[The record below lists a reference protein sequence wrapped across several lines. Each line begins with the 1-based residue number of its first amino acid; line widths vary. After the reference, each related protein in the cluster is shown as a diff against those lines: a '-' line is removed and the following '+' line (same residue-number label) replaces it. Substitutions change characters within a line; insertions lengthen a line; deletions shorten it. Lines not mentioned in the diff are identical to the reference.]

1 MPSVFSELSQFARN
15 LPPEAAAALK
25 RARNKERYRAAV
37 ERTWRNRPEVAR
49 FVLAHTNGIY
59 IAKDERP
66 RKGPDRHRDWWVFG
80 IYLDDAAARTEVD
93 AWQSVL
99 LQALNAEGLSV
110 DDLRFLPAKW
120 DMRTRKL
127 FPELSGDGA
136 DEAVVAAPWAARH
149 REEEASRG
157 LDIVKCAVCL
167 VFEDTERAW
176 ALLEKVRGAALDE
189 VLLREPR
196 ADGSRRDE
204 RRSGQKGY
212 WLTLYVDDV
221 EGIERLVAVFGDAI
235 RDRARRL
242 GLRLLPPGPVDP
254 AGQPG
259 CSEQCGCLAELLE
272 GRLVAQ
278 RDAQLPAVSQVVDIE
293 ERRVAVDEDVA
304 YGYVAGP
311 VYLAALGRGGVVDAE
326 QLGILVAVAA
336 MAEEVVV
343 AAVPA
348 EQAGNDLVQI
358 GEGVV
363 GIHAG
368 VPKERRLGVDKLDGK
383 IERDALFGCARR
395 PLSLYAR
402 IDRKLDNF
410 RRHGLRLSP
419 WSTMAVA
426 RIVAIP
432 VPS

>member
-93 AWQSVL
+93 AWRSVL

-242 GLRLLPPGPVDP
+242 GLRIRKIVVRKAPPSL
-254 AGQPG
+254 AGRCAFCRQ
-259 CSEQCGCLAELLE
+259 
-272 GRLVAQ
+272 GRSIPLGSL
-278 RDAQLPAVSQVVDIE
+278 DARSSA
-293 ERRVAVDEDVA
+293 
-304 YGYVAGP
+304 
-311 VYLAALGRGGVVDAE
+311 DA
-326 QLGILVAVAA
+326 
-336 MAEEVVV
+336 
-343 AAVPA
+343 
-348 EQAGNDLVQI
+348 
-358 GEGVV
+358 
-363 GIHAG
+363 
-368 VPKERRLGVDKLDGK
+368 
-383 IERDALFGCARR
+383 
-395 PLSLYAR
+395 
-402 IDRKLDNF
+402 
-410 RRHGLRLSP
+410 
-419 WSTMAVA
+419 
-426 RIVAIP
+426 
-432 VPS
+432 

>member
-136 DEAVVAAPWAARH
+136 DEAVVAASWAARH

-242 GLRLLPPGPVDP
+242 GLRIRKIVVRKAPPSL
-254 AGQPG
+254 AGRCAFCRQ
-259 CSEQCGCLAELLE
+259 
-272 GRLVAQ
+272 GRSIPLGSL
-278 RDAQLPAVSQVVDIE
+278 DARSSA
-293 ERRVAVDEDVA
+293 
-304 YGYVAGP
+304 
-311 VYLAALGRGGVVDAE
+311 DA
-326 QLGILVAVAA
+326 
-336 MAEEVVV
+336 
-343 AAVPA
+343 
-348 EQAGNDLVQI
+348 
-358 GEGVV
+358 
-363 GIHAG
+363 
-368 VPKERRLGVDKLDGK
+368 
-383 IERDALFGCARR
+383 
-395 PLSLYAR
+395 
-402 IDRKLDNF
+402 
-410 RRHGLRLSP
+410 
-419 WSTMAVA
+419 
-426 RIVAIP
+426 
-432 VPS
+432 

>member
-196 ADGSRRDE
+196 AGGSRRDE

-221 EGIERLVAVFGDAI
+221 EDIERLVAVFGDAI

-242 GLRLLPPGPVDP
+242 GLRIRKIVVRKAPPSL
-254 AGQPG
+254 AGRCAFCRQ
-259 CSEQCGCLAELLE
+259 
-272 GRLVAQ
+272 GRSIPLGSL
-278 RDAQLPAVSQVVDIE
+278 DARSSA
-293 ERRVAVDEDVA
+293 
-304 YGYVAGP
+304 
-311 VYLAALGRGGVVDAE
+311 DA
-326 QLGILVAVAA
+326 
-336 MAEEVVV
+336 
-343 AAVPA
+343 
-348 EQAGNDLVQI
+348 
-358 GEGVV
+358 
-363 GIHAG
+363 
-368 VPKERRLGVDKLDGK
+368 
-383 IERDALFGCARR
+383 
-395 PLSLYAR
+395 
-402 IDRKLDNF
+402 
-410 RRHGLRLSP
+410 
-419 WSTMAVA
+419 
-426 RIVAIP
+426 
-432 VPS
+432 

>member
-221 EGIERLVAVFGDAI
+221 EDIARLVAVCGDAI

-242 GLRLLPPGPVDP
+242 GLRIRKIVVRKAPPSL
-254 AGQPG
+254 AGRCAFCRQ
-259 CSEQCGCLAELLE
+259 
-272 GRLVAQ
+272 GRSIPLGSL
-278 RDAQLPAVSQVVDIE
+278 DARSSA
-293 ERRVAVDEDVA
+293 
-304 YGYVAGP
+304 
-311 VYLAALGRGGVVDAE
+311 DA
-326 QLGILVAVAA
+326 
-336 MAEEVVV
+336 
-343 AAVPA
+343 
-348 EQAGNDLVQI
+348 
-358 GEGVV
+358 
-363 GIHAG
+363 
-368 VPKERRLGVDKLDGK
+368 
-383 IERDALFGCARR
+383 
-395 PLSLYAR
+395 
-402 IDRKLDNF
+402 
-410 RRHGLRLSP
+410 
-419 WSTMAVA
+419 
-426 RIVAIP
+426 
-432 VPS
+432 

>member
-167 VFEDTERAW
+167 VFEDSERAW

-242 GLRLLPPGPVDP
+242 GLRIRKIVVRKAPPSL
-254 AGQPG
+254 AGRCAFCRQ
-259 CSEQCGCLAELLE
+259 
-272 GRLVAQ
+272 GRSIPLGSL
-278 RDAQLPAVSQVVDIE
+278 DARSSA
-293 ERRVAVDEDVA
+293 
-304 YGYVAGP
+304 
-311 VYLAALGRGGVVDAE
+311 DA
-326 QLGILVAVAA
+326 
-336 MAEEVVV
+336 
-343 AAVPA
+343 
-348 EQAGNDLVQI
+348 
-358 GEGVV
+358 
-363 GIHAG
+363 
-368 VPKERRLGVDKLDGK
+368 
-383 IERDALFGCARR
+383 
-395 PLSLYAR
+395 
-402 IDRKLDNF
+402 
-410 RRHGLRLSP
+410 
-419 WSTMAVA
+419 
-426 RIVAIP
+426 
-432 VPS
+432 

>member
-120 DMRTRKL
+120 DMRARKL

-242 GLRLLPPGPVDP
+242 GLRIRKIVVRKAPPSL
-254 AGQPG
+254 AGRCAFCRQ
-259 CSEQCGCLAELLE
+259 
-272 GRLVAQ
+272 GRSIPLGSL
-278 RDAQLPAVSQVVDIE
+278 DARSSA
-293 ERRVAVDEDVA
+293 
-304 YGYVAGP
+304 
-311 VYLAALGRGGVVDAE
+311 DA
-326 QLGILVAVAA
+326 
-336 MAEEVVV
+336 
-343 AAVPA
+343 
-348 EQAGNDLVQI
+348 
-358 GEGVV
+358 
-363 GIHAG
+363 
-368 VPKERRLGVDKLDGK
+368 
-383 IERDALFGCARR
+383 
-395 PLSLYAR
+395 
-402 IDRKLDNF
+402 
-410 RRHGLRLSP
+410 
-419 WSTMAVA
+419 
-426 RIVAIP
+426 
-432 VPS
+432 

>member
-221 EGIERLVAVFGDAI
+221 EDIERLVAVFGDAI

-242 GLRLLPPGPVDP
+242 GLRIRKIIVRKAPPSL
-254 AGQPG
+254 AGRCAFCRQ
-259 CSEQCGCLAELLE
+259 
-272 GRLVAQ
+272 GRSI
-278 RDAQLPAVSQVVDIE
+278 P
-293 ERRVAVDEDVA
+293 
-304 YGYVAGP
+304 
-311 VYLAALGRGGVVDAE
+311 LGS
-326 QLGILVAVAA
+326 
-336 MAEEVVV
+336 
-343 AAVPA
+343 
-348 EQAGNDLVQI
+348 
-358 GEGVV
+358 
-363 GIHAG
+363 
-368 VPKERRLGVDKLDGK
+368 LDG
-383 IERDALFGCARR
+383 RSSADA
-395 PLSLYAR
+395 
-402 IDRKLDNF
+402 
-410 RRHGLRLSP
+410 
-419 WSTMAVA
+419 
-426 RIVAIP
+426 
-432 VPS
+432 

>member
-136 DEAVVAAPWAARH
+136 GEAVVAAPWAARH

-242 GLRLLPPGPVDP
+242 GLRIRKIVVRKAPPSL
-254 AGQPG
+254 AGRCAFCRQ
-259 CSEQCGCLAELLE
+259 
-272 GRLVAQ
+272 GRSIPLGSL
-278 RDAQLPAVSQVVDIE
+278 DARSSA
-293 ERRVAVDEDVA
+293 
-304 YGYVAGP
+304 
-311 VYLAALGRGGVVDAE
+311 DA
-326 QLGILVAVAA
+326 
-336 MAEEVVV
+336 
-343 AAVPA
+343 
-348 EQAGNDLVQI
+348 
-358 GEGVV
+358 
-363 GIHAG
+363 
-368 VPKERRLGVDKLDGK
+368 
-383 IERDALFGCARR
+383 
-395 PLSLYAR
+395 
-402 IDRKLDNF
+402 
-410 RRHGLRLSP
+410 
-419 WSTMAVA
+419 
-426 RIVAIP
+426 
-432 VPS
+432 

>member
-221 EGIERLVAVFGDAI
+221 EDIERLVAVFGDAI

-242 GLRLLPPGPVDP
+242 GLRIRKIVVRKAPPSL
-254 AGQPG
+254 AGRCAFCRQ
-259 CSEQCGCLAELLE
+259 
-272 GRLVAQ
+272 GRSIPLGSL
-278 RDAQLPAVSQVVDIE
+278 DARSSA
-293 ERRVAVDEDVA
+293 
-304 YGYVAGP
+304 
-311 VYLAALGRGGVVDAE
+311 DA
-326 QLGILVAVAA
+326 
-336 MAEEVVV
+336 
-343 AAVPA
+343 
-348 EQAGNDLVQI
+348 
-358 GEGVV
+358 
-363 GIHAG
+363 
-368 VPKERRLGVDKLDGK
+368 
-383 IERDALFGCARR
+383 
-395 PLSLYAR
+395 
-402 IDRKLDNF
+402 
-410 RRHGLRLSP
+410 
-419 WSTMAVA
+419 
-426 RIVAIP
+426 
-432 VPS
+432 

>member
-120 DMRTRKL
+120 DMRARKL

-196 ADGSRRDE
+196 AGGSRRDE

-242 GLRLLPPGPVDP
+242 GLRIRKIVVRKAPPSL
-254 AGQPG
+254 AGRCAFCRQ
-259 CSEQCGCLAELLE
+259 
-272 GRLVAQ
+272 GRSIPLGSL
-278 RDAQLPAVSQVVDIE
+278 DARSSA
-293 ERRVAVDEDVA
+293 
-304 YGYVAGP
+304 
-311 VYLAALGRGGVVDAE
+311 DA
-326 QLGILVAVAA
+326 
-336 MAEEVVV
+336 
-343 AAVPA
+343 
-348 EQAGNDLVQI
+348 
-358 GEGVV
+358 
-363 GIHAG
+363 
-368 VPKERRLGVDKLDGK
+368 
-383 IERDALFGCARR
+383 
-395 PLSLYAR
+395 
-402 IDRKLDNF
+402 
-410 RRHGLRLSP
+410 
-419 WSTMAVA
+419 
-426 RIVAIP
+426 
-432 VPS
+432 

>member
-99 LQALNAEGLSV
+99 LQALNTEGLSV

-120 DMRTRKL
+120 DMRARKL

-242 GLRLLPPGPVDP
+242 GLRIRKIVVRKAPPSL
-254 AGQPG
+254 AGRCAFCRQ
-259 CSEQCGCLAELLE
+259 
-272 GRLVAQ
+272 GRSIPLGSL
-278 RDAQLPAVSQVVDIE
+278 DARSSA
-293 ERRVAVDEDVA
+293 
-304 YGYVAGP
+304 
-311 VYLAALGRGGVVDAE
+311 DA
-326 QLGILVAVAA
+326 
-336 MAEEVVV
+336 
-343 AAVPA
+343 
-348 EQAGNDLVQI
+348 
-358 GEGVV
+358 
-363 GIHAG
+363 
-368 VPKERRLGVDKLDGK
+368 
-383 IERDALFGCARR
+383 
-395 PLSLYAR
+395 
-402 IDRKLDNF
+402 
-410 RRHGLRLSP
+410 
-419 WSTMAVA
+419 
-426 RIVAIP
+426 
-432 VPS
+432 

>member
-1 MPSVFSELSQFARN
+1 M
-15 LPPEAAAALK
+15 
-25 RARNKERYRAAV
+25 

-127 FPELSGDGA
+127 FPELSGGGT

-242 GLRLLPPGPVDP
+242 GLRIRKIVVRKAPPSL
-254 AGQPG
+254 AGRCAFCRQ
-259 CSEQCGCLAELLE
+259 
-272 GRLVAQ
+272 GRSIPLGSL
-278 RDAQLPAVSQVVDIE
+278 DARSSA
-293 ERRVAVDEDVA
+293 
-304 YGYVAGP
+304 
-311 VYLAALGRGGVVDAE
+311 DA
-326 QLGILVAVAA
+326 
-336 MAEEVVV
+336 
-343 AAVPA
+343 
-348 EQAGNDLVQI
+348 
-358 GEGVV
+358 
-363 GIHAG
+363 
-368 VPKERRLGVDKLDGK
+368 
-383 IERDALFGCARR
+383 
-395 PLSLYAR
+395 
-402 IDRKLDNF
+402 
-410 RRHGLRLSP
+410 
-419 WSTMAVA
+419 
-426 RIVAIP
+426 
-432 VPS
+432 

>member
-25 RARNKERYRAAV
+25 RAPNQERYRAAV

-120 DMRTRKL
+120 DMRARKL

-242 GLRLLPPGPVDP
+242 GLRIRKIVVRKAPPSL
-254 AGQPG
+254 AGRCAFCRQ
-259 CSEQCGCLAELLE
+259 
-272 GRLVAQ
+272 GRSIPLGSL
-278 RDAQLPAVSQVVDIE
+278 DARSSA
-293 ERRVAVDEDVA
+293 
-304 YGYVAGP
+304 
-311 VYLAALGRGGVVDAE
+311 DA
-326 QLGILVAVAA
+326 
-336 MAEEVVV
+336 
-343 AAVPA
+343 
-348 EQAGNDLVQI
+348 
-358 GEGVV
+358 
-363 GIHAG
+363 
-368 VPKERRLGVDKLDGK
+368 
-383 IERDALFGCARR
+383 
-395 PLSLYAR
+395 
-402 IDRKLDNF
+402 
-410 RRHGLRLSP
+410 
-419 WSTMAVA
+419 
-426 RIVAIP
+426 
-432 VPS
+432 

>member
-110 DDLRFLPAKW
+110 ADLRVLPAKW
-120 DMRTRKL
+120 DMRARKL

-242 GLRLLPPGPVDP
+242 GLRIRKIVVRKAPPSL
-254 AGQPG
+254 AGRCAFCRQ
-259 CSEQCGCLAELLE
+259 
-272 GRLVAQ
+272 GRSIPLGSL
-278 RDAQLPAVSQVVDIE
+278 DARSSA
-293 ERRVAVDEDVA
+293 
-304 YGYVAGP
+304 
-311 VYLAALGRGGVVDAE
+311 DA
-326 QLGILVAVAA
+326 
-336 MAEEVVV
+336 
-343 AAVPA
+343 
-348 EQAGNDLVQI
+348 
-358 GEGVV
+358 
-363 GIHAG
+363 
-368 VPKERRLGVDKLDGK
+368 
-383 IERDALFGCARR
+383 
-395 PLSLYAR
+395 
-402 IDRKLDNF
+402 
-410 RRHGLRLSP
+410 
-419 WSTMAVA
+419 
-426 RIVAIP
+426 
-432 VPS
+432 

>member
-110 DDLRFLPAKW
+110 DDLRFLPPKW

-127 FPELSGDGA
+127 FPELSGDGT

-212 WLTLYVDDV
+212 WLALYVDDV

-242 GLRLLPPGPVDP
+242 GLRIRKIVVRKAPPSL
-254 AGQPG
+254 AGRCAFCRQ
-259 CSEQCGCLAELLE
+259 
-272 GRLVAQ
+272 GRSIPLGSL
-278 RDAQLPAVSQVVDIE
+278 DARSSA
-293 ERRVAVDEDVA
+293 
-304 YGYVAGP
+304 
-311 VYLAALGRGGVVDAE
+311 DA
-326 QLGILVAVAA
+326 
-336 MAEEVVV
+336 
-343 AAVPA
+343 
-348 EQAGNDLVQI
+348 
-358 GEGVV
+358 
-363 GIHAG
+363 
-368 VPKERRLGVDKLDGK
+368 
-383 IERDALFGCARR
+383 
-395 PLSLYAR
+395 
-402 IDRKLDNF
+402 
-410 RRHGLRLSP
+410 
-419 WSTMAVA
+419 
-426 RIVAIP
+426 
-432 VPS
+432 

>member
-25 RARNKERYRAAV
+25 RSRNKERYRAAV

-242 GLRLLPPGPVDP
+242 GLRIRKIVVRKAPPSL
-254 AGQPG
+254 AGRCAFCRQ
-259 CSEQCGCLAELLE
+259 
-272 GRLVAQ
+272 GRSIPLGSL
-278 RDAQLPAVSQVVDIE
+278 DARSSA
-293 ERRVAVDEDVA
+293 
-304 YGYVAGP
+304 
-311 VYLAALGRGGVVDAE
+311 DA
-326 QLGILVAVAA
+326 
-336 MAEEVVV
+336 
-343 AAVPA
+343 
-348 EQAGNDLVQI
+348 
-358 GEGVV
+358 
-363 GIHAG
+363 
-368 VPKERRLGVDKLDGK
+368 
-383 IERDALFGCARR
+383 
-395 PLSLYAR
+395 
-402 IDRKLDNF
+402 
-410 RRHGLRLSP
+410 
-419 WSTMAVA
+419 
-426 RIVAIP
+426 
-432 VPS
+432 

>member
-120 DMRTRKL
+120 DMRARKL

-196 ADGSRRDE
+196 ADGLRRDE

-242 GLRLLPPGPVDP
+242 GLRIRKIVVRKAPPSL
-254 AGQPG
+254 AGRCAFCRQ
-259 CSEQCGCLAELLE
+259 
-272 GRLVAQ
+272 GRSIPLGSL
-278 RDAQLPAVSQVVDIE
+278 DARSSA
-293 ERRVAVDEDVA
+293 
-304 YGYVAGP
+304 
-311 VYLAALGRGGVVDAE
+311 DA
-326 QLGILVAVAA
+326 
-336 MAEEVVV
+336 
-343 AAVPA
+343 
-348 EQAGNDLVQI
+348 
-358 GEGVV
+358 
-363 GIHAG
+363 
-368 VPKERRLGVDKLDGK
+368 
-383 IERDALFGCARR
+383 
-395 PLSLYAR
+395 
-402 IDRKLDNF
+402 
-410 RRHGLRLSP
+410 
-419 WSTMAVA
+419 
-426 RIVAIP
+426 
-432 VPS
+432 

>member
-49 FVLAHTNGIY
+49 FVLIHTNGIY

-80 IYLDDAAARTEVD
+80 IYLDDATARTEVD

-110 DDLRFLPAKW
+110 DEVRFLPAKW

-127 FPELSGDGA
+127 FPELSGKAA
-136 DEAVVAAPWAARH
+136 DEAVTAAPQAAQH

-167 VFEDTERAW
+167 VFEDTGQAW

-212 WLTLYVDDV
+212 WLTLYVDEVEDV
-221 EGIERLVAVFGDAI
+221 ERLIAAFGDAI
-235 RDRARRL
+235 RDRAWRL
-242 GLRLLPPGPVDP
+242 GLRIRKIAVRQAPPSL
-254 AGQPG
+254 AGRCAFRRQ
-259 CSEQCGCLAELLE
+259 
-272 GRLVAQ
+272 GRSVPLGSP
-278 RDAQLPAVSQVVDIE
+278 DAQGASAV
-293 ERRVAVDEDVA
+293 
-304 YGYVAGP
+304 
-311 VYLAALGRGGVVDAE
+311 
-326 QLGILVAVAA
+326 
-336 MAEEVVV
+336 
-343 AAVPA
+343 
-348 EQAGNDLVQI
+348 
-358 GEGVV
+358 
-363 GIHAG
+363 
-368 VPKERRLGVDKLDGK
+368 
-383 IERDALFGCARR
+383 
-395 PLSLYAR
+395 
-402 IDRKLDNF
+402 
-410 RRHGLRLSP
+410 
-419 WSTMAVA
+419 
-426 RIVAIP
+426 
-432 VPS
+432 

>member
-127 FPELSGDGA
+127 FPDLSGDGA

-221 EGIERLVAVFGDAI
+221 EDIERLVAVFGDAI

-242 GLRLLPPGPVDP
+242 GLRIRKIVVRKAPPSL
-254 AGQPG
+254 AGRCAFCRQ
-259 CSEQCGCLAELLE
+259 
-272 GRLVAQ
+272 GRSIPLGSL
-278 RDAQLPAVSQVVDIE
+278 DARSSA
-293 ERRVAVDEDVA
+293 
-304 YGYVAGP
+304 
-311 VYLAALGRGGVVDAE
+311 DA
-326 QLGILVAVAA
+326 
-336 MAEEVVV
+336 
-343 AAVPA
+343 
-348 EQAGNDLVQI
+348 
-358 GEGVV
+358 
-363 GIHAG
+363 
-368 VPKERRLGVDKLDGK
+368 
-383 IERDALFGCARR
+383 
-395 PLSLYAR
+395 
-402 IDRKLDNF
+402 
-410 RRHGLRLSP
+410 
-419 WSTMAVA
+419 
-426 RIVAIP
+426 
-432 VPS
+432 

>member
-120 DMRTRKL
+120 DMRARKL

-221 EGIERLVAVFGDAI
+221 EDIERLVAVFGDAI

-242 GLRLLPPGPVDP
+242 GLRIRKIVVRKAPPSL
-254 AGQPG
+254 AGRCAFCRQ
-259 CSEQCGCLAELLE
+259 
-272 GRLVAQ
+272 GRSIPLGSL
-278 RDAQLPAVSQVVDIE
+278 DARSSA
-293 ERRVAVDEDVA
+293 
-304 YGYVAGP
+304 
-311 VYLAALGRGGVVDAE
+311 DA
-326 QLGILVAVAA
+326 
-336 MAEEVVV
+336 
-343 AAVPA
+343 
-348 EQAGNDLVQI
+348 
-358 GEGVV
+358 
-363 GIHAG
+363 
-368 VPKERRLGVDKLDGK
+368 
-383 IERDALFGCARR
+383 
-395 PLSLYAR
+395 
-402 IDRKLDNF
+402 
-410 RRHGLRLSP
+410 
-419 WSTMAVA
+419 
-426 RIVAIP
+426 
-432 VPS
+432 

>member
-167 VFEDTERAW
+167 VLEDTERAW
-176 ALLEKVRGAALDE
+176 SILVNVRGAALDE
-189 VLLREPR
+189 VLIREPR

-242 GLRLLPPGPVDP
+242 GLRIRKIVVRKAPP
-254 AGQPG
+254 
-259 CSEQCGCLAELLE
+259 SLAVRCAFCRQ
-272 GRLVAQ
+272 GRSIPLGSL
-278 RDAQLPAVSQVVDIE
+278 DARSSA
-293 ERRVAVDEDVA
+293 
-304 YGYVAGP
+304 
-311 VYLAALGRGGVVDAE
+311 DA
-326 QLGILVAVAA
+326 
-336 MAEEVVV
+336 
-343 AAVPA
+343 
-348 EQAGNDLVQI
+348 
-358 GEGVV
+358 
-363 GIHAG
+363 
-368 VPKERRLGVDKLDGK
+368 
-383 IERDALFGCARR
+383 
-395 PLSLYAR
+395 
-402 IDRKLDNF
+402 
-410 RRHGLRLSP
+410 
-419 WSTMAVA
+419 
-426 RIVAIP
+426 
-432 VPS
+432 

>member
-167 VFEDTERAW
+167 VFEIGRAH
-176 ALLEKVRGAALDE
+176 V
-189 VLLREPR
+189 
-196 ADGSRRDE
+196 
-204 RRSGQKGY
+204 
-212 WLTLYVDDV
+212 
-221 EGIERLVAVFGDAI
+221 
-235 RDRARRL
+235 
-242 GLRLLPPGPVDP
+242 
-254 AGQPG
+254 
-259 CSEQCGCLAELLE
+259 
-272 GRLVAQ
+272 
-278 RDAQLPAVSQVVDIE
+278 
-293 ERRVAVDEDVA
+293 
-304 YGYVAGP
+304 
-311 VYLAALGRGGVVDAE
+311 
-326 QLGILVAVAA
+326 
-336 MAEEVVV
+336 
-343 AAVPA
+343 
-348 EQAGNDLVQI
+348 
-358 GEGVV
+358 
-363 GIHAG
+363 
-368 VPKERRLGVDKLDGK
+368 
-383 IERDALFGCARR
+383 
-395 PLSLYAR
+395 
-402 IDRKLDNF
+402 
-410 RRHGLRLSP
+410 
-419 WSTMAVA
+419 
-426 RIVAIP
+426 
-432 VPS
+432 

>member
-120 DMRTRKL
+120 DMRKRKL

-221 EGIERLVAVFGDAI
+221 EDIERLVAVFGDAI

-242 GLRLLPPGPVDP
+242 GLRIRKIVVRKAPPSL
-254 AGQPG
+254 AGRCAFCRQ
-259 CSEQCGCLAELLE
+259 
-272 GRLVAQ
+272 GRSIPLGSL
-278 RDAQLPAVSQVVDIE
+278 DARSSA
-293 ERRVAVDEDVA
+293 
-304 YGYVAGP
+304 
-311 VYLAALGRGGVVDAE
+311 DA
-326 QLGILVAVAA
+326 
-336 MAEEVVV
+336 
-343 AAVPA
+343 
-348 EQAGNDLVQI
+348 
-358 GEGVV
+358 
-363 GIHAG
+363 
-368 VPKERRLGVDKLDGK
+368 
-383 IERDALFGCARR
+383 
-395 PLSLYAR
+395 
-402 IDRKLDNF
+402 
-410 RRHGLRLSP
+410 
-419 WSTMAVA
+419 
-426 RIVAIP
+426 
-432 VPS
+432 

>member
-212 WLTLYVDDV
+212 WLTVYVDDV

-242 GLRLLPPGPVDP
+242 GLRIRKIVVRKAPPSL
-254 AGQPG
+254 AGRCAFCRQ
-259 CSEQCGCLAELLE
+259 
-272 GRLVAQ
+272 GRSIPLGSL
-278 RDAQLPAVSQVVDIE
+278 DARSSA
-293 ERRVAVDEDVA
+293 
-304 YGYVAGP
+304 
-311 VYLAALGRGGVVDAE
+311 DA
-326 QLGILVAVAA
+326 
-336 MAEEVVV
+336 
-343 AAVPA
+343 
-348 EQAGNDLVQI
+348 
-358 GEGVV
+358 
-363 GIHAG
+363 
-368 VPKERRLGVDKLDGK
+368 
-383 IERDALFGCARR
+383 
-395 PLSLYAR
+395 
-402 IDRKLDNF
+402 
-410 RRHGLRLSP
+410 
-419 WSTMAVA
+419 
-426 RIVAIP
+426 
-432 VPS
+432 

>member
-157 LDIVKCAVCL
+157 LAVCL

-221 EGIERLVAVFGDAI
+221 EGIERLVAVSGDAI

-242 GLRLLPPGPVDP
+242 GLRIRKIVVRKAPPSL
-254 AGQPG
+254 AGRCAFCRQ
-259 CSEQCGCLAELLE
+259 
-272 GRLVAQ
+272 GRSIPLGSL
-278 RDAQLPAVSQVVDIE
+278 DARSSA
-293 ERRVAVDEDVA
+293 
-304 YGYVAGP
+304 
-311 VYLAALGRGGVVDAE
+311 DA
-326 QLGILVAVAA
+326 
-336 MAEEVVV
+336 
-343 AAVPA
+343 
-348 EQAGNDLVQI
+348 
-358 GEGVV
+358 
-363 GIHAG
+363 
-368 VPKERRLGVDKLDGK
+368 
-383 IERDALFGCARR
+383 
-395 PLSLYAR
+395 
-402 IDRKLDNF
+402 
-410 RRHGLRLSP
+410 
-419 WSTMAVA
+419 
-426 RIVAIP
+426 
-432 VPS
+432 

>member
-176 ALLEKVRGAALDE
+176 ALLEKVRGATLDE

-242 GLRLLPPGPVDP
+242 GLRIRKIVVRKAPPSL
-254 AGQPG
+254 AGRCAFCRQ
-259 CSEQCGCLAELLE
+259 
-272 GRLVAQ
+272 GRSIPLGSL
-278 RDAQLPAVSQVVDIE
+278 DARSSA
-293 ERRVAVDEDVA
+293 
-304 YGYVAGP
+304 
-311 VYLAALGRGGVVDAE
+311 DA
-326 QLGILVAVAA
+326 
-336 MAEEVVV
+336 
-343 AAVPA
+343 
-348 EQAGNDLVQI
+348 
-358 GEGVV
+358 
-363 GIHAG
+363 
-368 VPKERRLGVDKLDGK
+368 
-383 IERDALFGCARR
+383 
-395 PLSLYAR
+395 
-402 IDRKLDNF
+402 
-410 RRHGLRLSP
+410 
-419 WSTMAVA
+419 
-426 RIVAIP
+426 
-432 VPS
+432 

>member
-59 IAKDERP
+59 IATDERP

-242 GLRLLPPGPVDP
+242 GLRIRKIVVRKAPPSL
-254 AGQPG
+254 AGRCAFCRQ
-259 CSEQCGCLAELLE
+259 
-272 GRLVAQ
+272 GRSIPLGSL
-278 RDAQLPAVSQVVDIE
+278 DARSSA
-293 ERRVAVDEDVA
+293 
-304 YGYVAGP
+304 
-311 VYLAALGRGGVVDAE
+311 DA
-326 QLGILVAVAA
+326 
-336 MAEEVVV
+336 
-343 AAVPA
+343 
-348 EQAGNDLVQI
+348 
-358 GEGVV
+358 
-363 GIHAG
+363 
-368 VPKERRLGVDKLDGK
+368 
-383 IERDALFGCARR
+383 
-395 PLSLYAR
+395 
-402 IDRKLDNF
+402 
-410 RRHGLRLSP
+410 
-419 WSTMAVA
+419 
-426 RIVAIP
+426 
-432 VPS
+432 

>member
-136 DEAVVAAPWAARH
+136 DEAVVAAPWVARH
-149 REEEASRG
+149 REEETSRG

-242 GLRLLPPGPVDP
+242 GLRIRKIVVRKAPPSL
-254 AGQPG
+254 AGRCAFCRQ
-259 CSEQCGCLAELLE
+259 
-272 GRLVAQ
+272 GRSIPLGSL
-278 RDAQLPAVSQVVDIE
+278 DARSSA
-293 ERRVAVDEDVA
+293 
-304 YGYVAGP
+304 
-311 VYLAALGRGGVVDAE
+311 DA
-326 QLGILVAVAA
+326 
-336 MAEEVVV
+336 
-343 AAVPA
+343 
-348 EQAGNDLVQI
+348 
-358 GEGVV
+358 
-363 GIHAG
+363 
-368 VPKERRLGVDKLDGK
+368 
-383 IERDALFGCARR
+383 
-395 PLSLYAR
+395 
-402 IDRKLDNF
+402 
-410 RRHGLRLSP
+410 
-419 WSTMAVA
+419 
-426 RIVAIP
+426 
-432 VPS
+432 

>member
-212 WLTLYVDDV
+212 WLALYVDDV

-242 GLRLLPPGPVDP
+242 GLRIRKIVVRKAPPSL
-254 AGQPG
+254 AGRCAFCRQ
-259 CSEQCGCLAELLE
+259 
-272 GRLVAQ
+272 GRSIPLGSL
-278 RDAQLPAVSQVVDIE
+278 DARSSA
-293 ERRVAVDEDVA
+293 
-304 YGYVAGP
+304 
-311 VYLAALGRGGVVDAE
+311 DA
-326 QLGILVAVAA
+326 
-336 MAEEVVV
+336 
-343 AAVPA
+343 
-348 EQAGNDLVQI
+348 
-358 GEGVV
+358 
-363 GIHAG
+363 
-368 VPKERRLGVDKLDGK
+368 
-383 IERDALFGCARR
+383 
-395 PLSLYAR
+395 
-402 IDRKLDNF
+402 
-410 RRHGLRLSP
+410 
-419 WSTMAVA
+419 
-426 RIVAIP
+426 
-432 VPS
+432 